1 MASWPRPLTQKRQR
15 IRHLRPTRTRFE
27 ASDARRDFGFRIS
40 NFGFSLSV
48 NRNSGLSSIR
58 NRKSAISISM
68 SIYRRVL
75 AYYRPFWPQTI
86 FGLLLSLCGIGLNL
100 LKPWPL
106 KFIVDQILPS
116 FARGSQ
122 TNTFIGFQLFAGHL
136 RIPTSPILSVHG
148 LIAALCLA
156 LIAIQLVWGA
166 INWITSYLFVKIGL
180 QALLK
185 LRTDLYAY
193 LQSLSLKYH
202 DARRSSDSSFRVA
215 YDSQSIQTIY
225 NKGFTNIFGS
235 IITLV
240 GTFVIMVR
248 LDWQLTL
255 LSLAIVPLIVGAIYF
270 FAHRIRRESTFIQE
284 QESAMLAQAQEGLS
298 SIRMVHAFGREEF
311 EILQF
316 HQQASQSLEANLR
329 LTLTNVNS
337 ALVISTLMV
346 IGTAAMYYVG
356 TLHVLAGTLTLGSL
370 LVFSAY
376 LLMLYQPLESLTYTA
391 WAMEGATAGARRCF
405 EVLDG
410 QDDVV
415 DSPKAIAISSARG
428 LIEFQN
434 VSFAYAQDR
443 RVLHNLHLTISPN
456 QIVALVGGTGAG
468 KSTLL
473 SLVPRFYDP
482 TSGSVMLDGC
492 DLREITKKSLRAQI
506 AIVLQDTLLF
516 STSVREN
523 IAYGRPDATEEEIV
537 DAARRAQAD
546 EFILQM
552 PNGYQSAV
560 GERGGH
566 LSVGQRQRLGIARAF
581 LKNAPVLLLD
591 EPTSALDPATE
602 SAIMETIKELMRGRT
617 TLIATHRLAT
627 VHNVDQIVVLDRG
640 RVVEQGRGS
649 ELVARGGV
657 YAKLYTS
664 GKFAT

>member
-1 MASWPRPLTQKRQR
+1 
-15 IRHLRPTRTRFE
+15 
-27 ASDARRDFGFRIS
+27 
-40 NFGFSLSV
+40 
-48 NRNSGLSSIR
+48 
-58 NRKSAISISM
+58 M

-75 AYYRPFWPQTI
+75 RYYRPFLPQTI
-86 FGLLLSLCGIGLNL
+86 FGLLLTVAGIGLNL
-100 LKPWPL
+100 LKPWPF
-106 KFIVDQILPS
+106 KIIVDDFLRVNS
-116 FARGSQ
+116 TARSDGR
-122 TNTFIGFQLFAGHL
+122 TW
-136 RIPTSPILSVHG
+136 IPL
-148 LIAALCLA
+148 LCLA
-156 LIAIQLVWGA
+156 LVAIQLLWGI
-166 INWITSYLFVKIGL
+166 INWITNYLFVKIGL

-185 LRTDLYAY
+185 LRTDLYSY

-235 IITLV
+235 TITLA

-255 LSLAIVPLIVGAIYF
+255 LSLAIVPLIVAAIYF

-311 EILQF
+311 EVRQF
-316 HQQASQSLEANLR
+316 HRQARQSLQANLR

-391 WAMEGATAGARRCF
+391 WAMEGATAGAKRCF
-405 EVLDG
+405 EVLDR

-415 DSPKAIAISSARG
+415 DSPKAIAILSARG
-428 LIEFQN
+428 SIEFQN

-443 RVLHNLHLTISPN
+443 DVLHNLDLTISPN

-482 TSGSVMLDGC
+482 TSGSVTLDGC

-506 AIVLQDTLLF
+506 AIVL
-516 STSVREN
+516 
-523 IAYGRPDATEEEIV
+523 
-537 DAARRAQAD
+537 
-546 EFILQM
+546 
-552 PNGYQSAV
+552 
-560 GERGGH
+560 
-566 LSVGQRQRLGIARAF
+566 
-581 LKNAPVLLLD
+581 
-591 EPTSALDPATE
+591 
-602 SAIMETIKELMRGRT
+602 
-617 TLIATHRLAT
+617 
-627 VHNVDQIVVLDRG
+627 
-640 RVVEQGRGS
+640 
-649 ELVARGGV
+649 
-657 YAKLYTS
+657 
-664 GKFAT
+664 